1 MTPLRGQK
9 VQEMLSRKGRE
20 SSREADRVGVRQ
32 SCTYRAGGEGRGRMW
47 GEDRPHGIRDPSSA
61 GL

>member
-1 MTPLRGQK
+1 MTPLKGQK

-20 SSREADRVGVRQ
+20 SSREAERVGVRQ
-32 SCTYRAGGEGRGRMW
+32 SCTYRAGGEGRDVGR
-47 GEDRPHGIRDPSSA
+47 RPASRDPSSA